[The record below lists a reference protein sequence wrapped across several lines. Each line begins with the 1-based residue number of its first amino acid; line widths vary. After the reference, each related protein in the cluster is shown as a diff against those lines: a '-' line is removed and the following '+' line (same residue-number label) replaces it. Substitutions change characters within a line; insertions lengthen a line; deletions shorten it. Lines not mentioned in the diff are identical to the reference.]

1 MADSVP
7 TQTLDERSLE
17 SAASGLKPRRKVLL
31 ASLMSGN
38 TMVESAKIARYS
50 APRAG
55 TEALADMRKKL
66 PALMDALGL
75 STPDLLRRLH
85 KKLDAQKTITAQW
98 NGEIS
103 DIIEVDDHGIQ
114 MDAVKL
120 SLRLHGLL
128 ANDND
133 GGPSHLSITLNNIA
147 VTE

>member
-1 MADSVP
+1 MSGKSVADSS
-7 TQTLDERSLE
+7 RF
-17 SAASGLKPRRKVLL
+17 AKYASPKQG
-31 ASLMSGN
+31 S
-38 TMVESAKIARYS
+38 
-50 APRAG
+50 
-55 TEALADMRKKL
+55 EALSDLRKKL
-66 PALMDALGL
+66 PALMDTLGL

-128 ANDND
+128 TNDSD

-147 VTE
+147 VTD